1 MQAGI
6 DFHLGDILT
15 ITEK

>member
-6 DFHLGDILT
+6 DFHLVDILT